1 MNDTISTPSFLENLR
16 NKTAQSHVS
25 LEDLPISKSITNPE
39 VTKEEYVLYLD
50 LMKDVI
56 NDAETNIFP
65 LTADI
70 ITDST
75 DRYRNY
81 LLDNDFKALG
91 HTKKTTDAKPLSAGI
106 TNLTPAFALGIF
118 YVLEGSNLGGRV
130 IFKNINTALGY
141 DVESGA
147 SYFAGYG
154 GTTGSHWKTFIEMLT
169 KYEAVSGN
177 ADEIIAGADYCYNAI
192 SNYFIENSPK

>member
-1 MNDTISTPSFLENLR
+1 MNTTTTPSFLENLR
-16 NKTAQSHVS
+16 SETAQSHIA
-25 LEDLPISKSITNPE
+25 LEELPISKSITNPQ
-39 VTKEEYVLYLD
+39 VTKEDYVLYLD

-56 NDAETNIFP
+56 DDAEKNIFP
-65 LTADI
+65 ITANI
-70 ITDST
+70 ITDSSE
-75 DRYRNY
+75 RLRNH

-91 HTKKTTDAKPLSAGI
+91 HTKANTDIKPLSSGI

-130 IFKNINTALGY
+130 IFKNINAALGY

-154 GTTGSHWKTFIEMLT
+154 GTTGSHWRAFIEMLT
-169 KYEAVSGN
+169 RYEAANDN
-177 ADEIIAGADYCYNAI
+177 AEKIIAGADYCYNAI
-192 SNYFIENSPK
+192 SKHLIANTPN

>member
-1 MNDTISTPSFLENLR
+1 METISTPSFLENLR
-16 NKTAQSHVS
+16 NVTAKSHIA
-25 LEDLPISKSITNPE
+25 LEELPISKSIVNPE
-39 VTKEEYVLYLD
+39 ITKDEYILYLD

-56 NDAETNIFP
+56 NDAENNIFP
-65 LTADI
+65 LTANI
-70 ITDST
+70 ITDSA
-75 DRYRNY
+75 DRLRDH

-91 HTKKTTDAKPLSAGI
+91 HTKTYTDSKPLSAGI
-106 TNLTPAFALGIF
+106 SNLTPAFALGIF

-147 SYFAGYG
+147 SYFSGYG
-154 GTTGSHWKTFIEMLT
+154 GTTGSHWRTFIEMLT
-169 KYEAVSGN
+169 KYEAANDN

-192 SNYFIENSPK
+192 SKHLVENSSK

>member
-16 NKTAQSHVS
+16 NNTAESHTG

-56 NDAETNIFP
+56 NDAETNIYP
-65 LTADI
+65 LTKNIISDI
-70 ITDST
+70 DN
-75 DRYRNY
+75 RYRNH

-91 HTKKTTDAKPLSAGI
+91 HTKAATDAKPLSAGI
-106 TNLTPAFALGIF
+106 ENLTPAFALGIF

-141 DVESGA
+141 DMESGA
-147 SYFAGYG
+147 SYFGGYG
-154 GTTGSHWKTFIEMLT
+154 GQTGSQWRTFVGMMVE
-169 KYEAVSGN
+169 YEGQNNN

-192 SNYFIENSPK
+192 SRYFTANTPK